1 MLFMFNCLDLRTDVN
16 TIPKFNVII
25 NNVSIYEEFEEVKT
39 EGHGKFSAEKLT
51 KKKRVDSI
59 LAQLKEVA
67 LGFYLS
73 YKVSDDL

>member
-1 MLFMFNCLDLRTDVN
+1 MFNCLDLRTDVN

-39 EGHGKFSAEKLT
+39 EGHGKFLAEKLT

-59 LAQLKEVA
+59 LA
-67 LGFYLS
+67 
-73 YKVSDDL
+73 